1 MSAPPG
7 TGWTNG
13 AVEPSLRVV
22 NDKLER
28 FGARRWIG
36 LSQGWTRIG
45 EGGHEHDAKPSES
58 KNIGGSSIVDPV
70 AIKSLI
76 AQLCEFFYQQGWATG
91 TGGGCSIRVQD
102 QGKWRV
108 FVAPSGI
115 QKEDMIYQ
123 DIFELDMVRTQ
134 LYGNQ
139 CCVF

>member
-1 MSAPPG
+1 MDPAY
-7 TGWTNG
+7 
-13 AVEPSLRVV
+13 RVV
-22 NDKLER
+22 VKDNAQSKLER
-28 FGARRWIG
+28 FHSRRWIG

-45 EGGHEHDAKPSES
+45 EGSHEHDAKTSSS
-58 KNIGGSSIVDPV
+58 KNIGGEAVVVDPV

-102 QGKWRV
+102 NGKWRV

-123 DIFELDMVRTQ
+123 DVFELDMVRASNGIV
-134 LYGNQ
+134 LW
-139 CCVF
+139 